1 MSWEQDKGHPMRPI
15 MAATGALLLT
25 TGLALADGG
34 VTVQLPEVAAL
45 SNDEATALI
54 AELANVNVITSNCP
68 GYEISNGEWTLI
80 TGTGDKLAAKL
91 GLDAT
96 AYDKQYYGPA
106 FKLLDDPNACNRIG
120 PSAKPLIQKLVD
132 MGGGT
137 TPLTQSQ

>member
-1 MSWEQDKGHPMRPI
+1 MH
-15 MAATGALLLT
+15 ALTALAGALAVMAGT
-25 TGLALADGG
+25 ALADGG
-34 VTVQLPEVAAL
+34 VTVQLPDVSEL
-45 SNDEATALI
+45 STDEAKALI

-68 GYEISNGEWTLI
+68 GFEISNGEWTLI

-96 AYDKQYYGPA
+96 AYDRNYYGPA
-106 FKLLDDPNACNRIG
+106 FKLLDDPGACDRIG
-120 PSAKPLIQKLVD
+120 PTAKPLIQRLVE

>member
-1 MSWEQDKGHPMRPI
+1 MKALMV
-15 MAATGALLLT
+15 ATLLLS
-25 TGLALADGG
+25 GGVALADGG
-34 VTVQLPEVAAL
+34 VTVQLPDV
-45 SNDEATALI
+45 TAMGDDQARSLI

-80 TGTGDKLAAKL
+80 TGTGDRLAAKL

-96 AYDKQYYGPA
+96 SYDKQYYAPA
-106 FKLLDDPNACNRIG
+106 FKLLDDPGACDRIG
-120 PSAKPLIQKLVD
+120 PTAKPLIQRLVG